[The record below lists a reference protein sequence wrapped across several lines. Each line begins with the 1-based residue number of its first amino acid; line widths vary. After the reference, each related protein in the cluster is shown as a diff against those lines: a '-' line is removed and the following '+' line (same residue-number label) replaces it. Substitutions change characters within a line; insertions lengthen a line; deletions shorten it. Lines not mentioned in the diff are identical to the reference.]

1 MKRKMS
7 DEELLDFY
15 IDLGNDIKRLCDTSK
30 GVIVTIGNNFGKTND
45 FTDRIRKISKEL
57 DELQNDLEDSMPYKT
72 ITIICKEKGIDPLN
86 IFYGEKIR
94 KEEK

>member
-7 DEELLDFY
+7 DEELLEFY
-15 IDLGNDIKRLCDTSK
+15 MGLGNDMKTLCNTCV
-30 GVIVTIGNNFGKTND
+30 GTVVTIGNNFGKTNS
-45 FTDRIRKISKEL
+45 FTRRIKKIEKEL
-57 DELQNDLEDSMPYKT
+57 EKLKSDLEDSMPYKT
-72 ITIICKEKGIDPLN
+72 ITTICKEKGIDPLN